1 LSSSSVAL
9 NDSINCVG
17 SSDIKPTV
25 SENNIGPS
33 SGSIFFLVTE
43 SRVAKSLSSASCLL
57 FVKELNKVVL
67 PALVYPTKATSLF
80 LLFFLE

>member
-1 LSSSSVAL
+1 MAL
-9 NDSINCVG
+9 KDSTSWVG
-17 SSDIKPTV
+17 NSDIKPTV

-43 SRVAKSLSSASCLL
+43 SKVANSLSSACCLL
-57 FVKELNKVVL
+57 FVRELKRVVL
-67 PALVYPTKATSLF
+67 PAFVYPTRATNLF